1 MKVNIAV
8 RASLAIVTVLGLQ
21 SITQSFAAAEVWVQ
35 PHTPSVP
42 ARTPTLSVPTRT
54 PTPSVPA
61 LKPMPSVSA
70 QTTFHCTSMPGGTYA
85 TVAKRGDR
93 QTPPMILWT
102 STLGEFG
109 QYTPQRRCEIVSD
122 KFTQAVALNG
132 GKLKSMLLTYGIN
145 NGQRVICY
153 VNSQNGSCNSDN
165 QLFTL
170 RPADRGRERQILEKL
185 VNFGIH
191 GTGTPVQQSG
201 EIFYANVGE
210 SIDRFFSNSNAQEPA
225 NTPAPSPVSIPKP
238 SDIPVNKDNFI

>member
-1 MKVNIAV
+1 MQVNIAV
-8 RASLAIVTVLGLQ
+8 RASLAIFTAFGLQ
-21 SITQSFAAAEVWVQ
+21 SMTQNFAAAEVWV
-35 PHTPSVP
+35 HVRTRS
-42 ARTPTLSVPTRT
+42 TPTVPI
-54 PTPSVPA
+54 
-61 LKPMPSVSA
+61 
-70 QTTFHCTSMPGGTYA
+70 QTTFHCTPMQGGSYA

-93 QTPPMILWT
+93 QTPPMIVWT

-145 NGQRVICY
+145 NRQRVICY
-153 VNSQNGSCNSDN
+153 VNHPNGSCNSDN

-185 VNFGIH
+185 VNFGIQ

-210 SIDRFFSNSNAQEPA
+210 SIERFFSDSNSQPPA
-225 NTPAPSPVSIPKP
+225 NKPSPSPVSIPKAP
-238 SDIPVNKDNFI
+238 DIPANKDGSI

>member
-1 MKVNIAV
+1 MQVNIAV
-8 RASLAIVTVLGLQ
+8 RASLAIFTAFGLQ
-21 SITQSFAAAEVWVQ
+21 AMTQSIAAAEVWIHVR
-35 PHTPSVP
+35 TRSAP
-42 ARTPTLSVPTRT
+42 AVPT
-54 PTPSVPA
+54 
-61 LKPMPSVSA
+61 
-70 QTTFHCTSMPGGTYA
+70 QTTFHCTPMQGGSYA

-93 QTPPMILWT
+93 QTPPMIVWT

-145 NGQRVICY
+145 NRQRVICY
-153 VNSQNGSCNSDN
+153 VNSPNGSCNSDN

-185 VNFGIH
+185 VNFGIQ

-201 EIFYANVGE
+201 ELFYANVGE
-210 SIDRFFSNSNAQEPA
+210 SIDRFFSDSNSQPPA
-225 NTPAPSPVSIPKP
+225 NTPAPSPVSIPKAP
-238 SDIPVNKDNFI
+238 DIPIPTNKEGSI